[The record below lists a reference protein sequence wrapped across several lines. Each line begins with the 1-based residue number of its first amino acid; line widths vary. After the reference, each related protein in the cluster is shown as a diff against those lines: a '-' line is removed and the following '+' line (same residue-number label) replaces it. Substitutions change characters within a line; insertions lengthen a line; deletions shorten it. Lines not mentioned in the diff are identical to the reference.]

1 MKVYTTR
8 CTDPA
13 LNLAAEERLMQ
24 EPGDIFFLWQNA
36 PVIVIGRNQNA
47 YREINLDYVKEH
59 GIAVVRRNTGGGA
72 VFHDL
77 GNYNFSFITD
87 ALPDSAL
94 NFERFTRPIVDYL
107 KSLGL
112 PAAFSGRND
121 IALDGKKI
129 SGNAQCVIG
138 GRFLSHGTL
147 LYQVRMSDLT
157 AALRP
162 DPLKIQSKG
171 IESVRA
177 RVTNICEYLPDAP
190 PVSEFAAG
198 LAQFVAAQSG
208 VEPREIDPAADPET
222 AALAEKKYRS
232 WEWVFGENP
241 EYSFKKTAKYPGG
254 ILEIGMEISGERI
267 EKLSI
272 NGDFLATEDIAPL
285 RAALLGQPHREEDLR
300 RAIAGLELSRYLG
313 TITADELIATLF

>member
-94 NFERFTRPIVDYL
+94 DFERFTRPIVDYL
-107 KSLGL
+107 RSLGL

-147 LYQVRMSDLT
+147 LYQVSMSDLT

-162 DPLKIQSKG
+162 DPLKIRSKG

-190 PVSEFAAG
+190 PVSRFAAG

-208 VEPREIDPAADPET
+208 GEPCELDPAADPAT

-267 EKLSI
+267 EKFSI

-285 RAALLGQPHREEDLR
+285 RAALLGQPHREEELR